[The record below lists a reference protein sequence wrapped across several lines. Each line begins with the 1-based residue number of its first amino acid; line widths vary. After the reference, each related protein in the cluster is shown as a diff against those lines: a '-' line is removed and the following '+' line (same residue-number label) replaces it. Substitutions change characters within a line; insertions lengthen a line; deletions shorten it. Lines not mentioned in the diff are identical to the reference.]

1 VILVAV
7 SILPVWL
14 AQRLS
19 GTEAAESRL

>member
-1 VILVAV
+1 VAV